1 MWSPITVRS
10 SVNGYSGSL
19 HVTNAL
25 PLASVAEEAYKLCVV
40 FDYVATTVMKGEI
53 FDFDK
58 EQTSQ

>member
-1 MWSPITVRS
+1 MRS

-40 FDYVATTVMKGEI
+40 FDYVATPNLLKCHEWR
-53 FDFDK
+53 DL
-58 EQTSQ
+58 